1 MTKML
6 DVWTDNS
13 TKLKL
18 SVHSL
23 GDNEDLVKTLFRLVI
38 EDYCKRYDVTNKYP
52 KARINISFV
61 IGSGNDS
68 SDGSCSWAVGEEL
81 MYIQLWDPVLSG
93 HEETKYVS
101 VKMIE
106 TICHEFTHAAQFLT
120 ERKAPSTKR
129 YIGKNSGLSNPSYE
143 GSVWNDGYMF
153 NPNEV
158 EARVMESY
166 YASKFGFIF
175 GDGPNELAVQTVL
188 QTKR

>member
-1 MTKML
+1 MTKIV

-23 GDNEDLVKTLFRLVI
+23 GDNEDMIKTLFRLII
-38 EDYCKRYDVTNKYP
+38 EDYCKRYEVINKYP
-52 KARINISFV
+52 KARINISFI
-61 IGSGNDS
+61 IGSGNES
-68 SDGSCSWAVGEEL
+68 SDGSCSWAASEEL

-120 ERKAPSTKR
+120 ERKTPSTKG
-129 YIGKNSGLSNPSYE
+129 YKGKN
-143 GSVWNDGYMF
+143 YMF

-166 YASKFGFIF
+166 FASKFGFIF

>member
-1 MTKML
+1 MTKIV

-23 GDNEDLVKTLFRLVI
+23 GDNEDMIKTLFRLII
-38 EDYCKRYDVTNKYP
+38 EDYCKRYEVINKYP
-52 KARINISFV
+52 KARINISFI
-61 IGSGNDS
+61 IGSGNES
-68 SDGSCSWAVGEEL
+68 SDGSCSWAASEEL

-120 ERKAPSTKR
+120 ERKTPSTKG
-129 YIGKNSGLSNPSYE
+129 YKGKNSGLVNPSYD
-143 GSVWNDGYMF
+143 GSAWNDDYMF

-166 YASKFGFIF
+166 FASKFGFIF